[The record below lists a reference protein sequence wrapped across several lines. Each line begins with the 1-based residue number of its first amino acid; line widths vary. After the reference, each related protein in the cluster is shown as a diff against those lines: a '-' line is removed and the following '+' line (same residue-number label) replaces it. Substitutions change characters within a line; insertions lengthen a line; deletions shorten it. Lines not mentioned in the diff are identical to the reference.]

1 MERISLAA
9 LGVIE
14 SARLAAKVLEQG
26 GVVLY
31 PTDTLY
37 GLAADWTNAEAV
49 RKLYAVKARDVH
61 KPVSIVVLNIAAIET
76 LVVLTP
82 QARALAERFLP
93 GALTLVAPGQGSGE
107 RIGVRIPDDEFCKE
121 LSQTFGKPFTATS
134 ANISGEPA
142 CTTVDA
148 ILAQFGARASGIDL
162 VIDDGERG
170 SSMPSTVVS
179 FMTDMPEIV
188 REGAIPKEKL
198 GL

>member
-9 LGVIE
+9 LGVTE
-14 SARLAAKVLEQG
+14 SARLAAKVLKQG

-37 GLAADWTNAEAV
+37 GLAVDATNPEAMK
-49 RKLYAVKARDVH
+49 RLYAVKARDAH
-61 KPVSIVVLNIAAIET
+61 KPVSIVVPNIVAMEKF
-76 LVVLTP
+76 VVLTP
-82 QARALAERFLP
+82 EARALAERFLP

-107 RIGVRIPDDEFCKE
+107 RIGVRIPDDAFCEE

-148 ILAQFGARASGIDL
+148 ILVQFGARANGIDL

-179 FMTDMPEIV
+179 VMADTPEIV